1 MSKDK
6 SKLNIHW
13 QLDDKSWRTIRT
25 NFKALG
31 NKSIK
36 KTLEYLEI
44 DTLHSSTEISVLLS
58 NDVKLQE
65 LNNLYRGK
73 NKPTNVLSFPTN
85 TPLTKGGDVYL
96 GDIAISFNT
105 LYNEAQEQNKTFQDH
120 FAHMVVH
127 STLHLLGYDHEKK
140 AETAIMENLEKKIL
154 ISLNIKNPYE

>member
-1 MSKDK
+1 MSKAK
-6 SKLNIHW
+6 SKLTIHW

-36 KTLEYLEI
+36 RTLEYLEI
-44 DTLHSSTEISVLLS
+44 DTLYSSIEISVLLS

-65 LNNLYRGK
+65 LNKLYRGK

-85 TPLTKGGDVYL
+85 TPLTKGEDVYL

-140 AETAIMENLEKKIL
+140 AEAAIMESLEKKIL
-154 ISLNIKNPYE
+154 SSLNIKNPYE

>member
-1 MSKDK
+1 MSKAK

-154 ISLNIKNPYE
+154 SSLNIKNPYE